1 MRRILIHFDT
11 DAVPSVFDRVVAI
24 DAGVDELFTYG
35 GITRENVEPLVHGA
49 IFTRGPGDLAH
60 TAIFIGGSRVEE
72 GEALFEKVA
81 GVFFG
86 PLRVSVMMDSNG
98 SNTTA
103 AAAVLAAKKHV
114 NLKGRLALVL
124 GGTGPVGQRVA
135 QLLALAGARV
145 RLGSRALDRAVAMAK
160 SIREKVEGADLSG
173 VGTGTPEDLTQAC
186 RDVEILIAAGA
197 AGAQLLSSGQ
207 REAIGGL
214 KVAIDLNAVPPLGL
228 TGIEVT
234 DKGTE
239 RNHAACYG
247 AIGVGGTKM
256 KIHKACLTRLF
267 ESNDQLLDTERIY
280 HVGQSLAASK

>member
-24 DAGVDELFTYG
+24 DAGVDELFTYA

-173 VGTGTPEDLTQAC
+173 VGTGTPEDLAQAC

-197 AGAQLLSSGQ
+197 AGAQLLSSGK

-234 DKGTE
+234 DKGIE

-280 HVGQSLAASK
+280 QVGQSLAASK